1 MRYVSAYFFRILTVA
16 GMLIFFAGPIQA
28 DPVVTFSPGGSDQD
42 AIGIAFFAPL
52 VNAEVILGVTDNT
65 GTLTVVLVN
74 ISRATFLDY
83 HFRSDT
89 VQAAPWAGNGLPF
102 FDTFIPLNTLDPFT
116 ALPATNNG
124 IDFFVGSTGTG
135 IPVTTIF
142 TVTFTGF
149 LPNTIIRGTAT
160 VPEPATLL
168 LLGTG
173 LAGVAFKA
181 WKSRNRR
188 P

>member
-1 MRYVSAYFFRILTVA
+1 MGYTSYFARFLTVL

-28 DPVVTFSPGGSDQD
+28 DPVVTFSPGGSEQD
-42 AIGIAFFAPL
+42 AIGVAFFSPP
-52 VNAEVILGVTDNT
+52 VNAELILGVTDSN

-74 ISRATFLDY
+74 ISRAAFQDY

-89 VQAAPWAGNGLPF
+89 VQAAPWTGNGLPF
-102 FDTFIPLNTLDPFT
+102 FATFNPLNTLDPFT
-116 ALPATNNG
+116 GLPSTNNG
-124 IDFFVGSTGTG
+124 IDFFVGSTGAG
-135 IPVTTIF
+135 IPISTIF

-149 LPNTIIRGTAT
+149 APNTTIRGTAT

-173 LAGVAFKA
+173 LAGVAFKG
-181 WKSRNRR
+181 WKRRNRKA
-188 P
+188 